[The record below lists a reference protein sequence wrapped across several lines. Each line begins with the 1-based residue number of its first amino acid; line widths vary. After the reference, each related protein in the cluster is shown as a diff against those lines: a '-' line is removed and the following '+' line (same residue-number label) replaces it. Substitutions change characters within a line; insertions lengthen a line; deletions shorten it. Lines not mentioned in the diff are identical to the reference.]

1 MSLTSL
7 LMESG
12 SGETL
17 TTVRDSELTSKT
29 RFSNFGDG
37 DCGEPFTPQHLQLDF
52 TPSPEVDTAS
62 EEQKIID
69 FWDFVNN
76 TPEIQHLMVM
86 PENQPSLMPQRT
98 EVPVSSPPES
108 KPNKEKNLE
117 MDQSAI
123 SSLEIYSEPS
133 SKTTSKVRRPQKN
146 STKVKKLCKI
156 LQEWDEKHPKS
167 MEPPGLPPA
176 LDQYIDQ
183 RQSSKQKRPVES
195 SAGTSNPKS
204 PETFSVFS
212 DGSCG
217 EPLEPQH
224 LTIDFTPNE
233 EMDTEFVQKKVCSFW
248 QFIENSPEIH
258 NLRVNADRNIIL
270 ETDSSSGNLINRI
283 FGAKMPSTQCSL
295 GPRPSTSSPSVPC
308 PQNASDV
315 PNKKPSKATGSE
327 LSLLSRQ
334 LNDWDT
340 KHFK

>member
-1 MSLTSL
+1 MSLSSL
-7 LMESG
+7 LMENG
-12 SGETL
+12 SGETS
-17 TTVRDSELTSKT
+17 TTGKDSELTSKT

-52 TPSPEVDTAS
+52 TPNPEVDTAS

-98 EVPVSSPPES
+98 EGPVSSPPES

-123 SSLEIYSEPS
+123 SSLEIY
-133 SKTTSKVRRPQKN
+133 N
-146 STKVKKLCKI
+146 
-156 LQEWDEKHPKS
+156 
-167 MEPPGLPPA
+167 
-176 LDQYIDQ
+176 
-183 RQSSKQKRPVES
+183 
-195 SAGTSNPKS
+195 
-204 PETFSVFS
+204 
-212 DGSCG
+212 
-217 EPLEPQH
+217 
-224 LTIDFTPNE
+224 
-233 EMDTEFVQKKVCSFW
+233 
-248 QFIENSPEIH
+248 
-258 NLRVNADRNIIL
+258 
-270 ETDSSSGNLINRI
+270 SSSGSHKPGSKMDNSTDFIDHEFLDDNNDDDEKTAIAMLQFAEDKNLINRI

-295 GPRPSTSSPSVPC
+295 GPREYVEDTKPTNPKKKEEKKKKKKKKGLGPSTSSPSVPC

-315 PNKKPSKATGSE
+315 PNKKPSKANSSG